1 LVKVNSLG
9 LALDEVAIKATLK
22 VLRVVAKQLLWQ
34 RKMLLLRTNVNID
47 SRSRHQSNQIVSQK
61 KKKKKRKREAEEE
74 EGNSNNP
81 KTTGVSTYSTLSC
94 PEGLLGGVLKGM
106 LFESSKATFA
116 GRL

>member
-1 LVKVNSLG
+1 
-9 LALDEVAIKATLK
+9 
-22 VLRVVAKQLLWQ
+22 
-34 RKMLLLRTNVNID
+34 M
-47 SRSRHQSNQIVSQK
+47 
-61 KKKKKRKREAEEE
+61 KKRKREAEEE